1 MKGIILSGMPAVG
14 KTTVANSLCKE
25 FDIKYYSGGDMLKEI
40 AKEEGIMY
48 LASEQ
53 EKIMR
58 MNHEE
63 ALKELIKISKIESK
77 IQKIESI
84 CDNDLFNIK

>member
-1 MKGIILSGMPAVG
+1 MVFSKIIVDLRKVEKVAV
-14 KTTVANSLCKE
+14 TESV
-25 FDIKYYSGGDMLKEI
+25 EI

-48 LASEQ
+48 LASER

-84 CDNDLFNIK
+84 GNNELFNIK